1 VHVPCVLAT
10 VQLNASVAVA
20 VVVAEKRRDVLQQA
34 KQAGTATQS
43 EVARCGWLAIEA
55 RF

>member
-34 KQAGTATQS
+34 KQAGTAAERGS
-43 EVARCGWLAIEA
+43 ELWLAGDRSKI
-55 RF
+55 